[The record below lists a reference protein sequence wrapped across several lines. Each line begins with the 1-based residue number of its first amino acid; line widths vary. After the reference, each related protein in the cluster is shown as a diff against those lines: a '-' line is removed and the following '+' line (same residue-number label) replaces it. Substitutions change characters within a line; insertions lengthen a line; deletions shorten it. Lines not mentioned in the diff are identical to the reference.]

1 MATSKR
7 HCRCGTELAADN
19 TGSLCSTCQRSARA
33 DGPPEVPAEFWHE
46 PRVVE
51 ALSARHI
58 GRLIRAWRTHPY
70 HGRTIAQDRAARW
83 LATTQSQLSRIETG
97 PAIMQL
103 DRLSFWASVIGAPAE
118 LLWFTPS
125 PAGQAVAG
133 ERQAPDDQRLAAEQL
148 VVIDDQWSALHTV
161 ELLDELTTEE
171 FTVNRR
177 EMMRG
182 LAGMVVGSTLLDRME
197 PWLATSRPGP
207 DRERSTIGV
216 DEVDH
221 LEVAARAFREWDHR
235 QGGGLR
241 RKAVI
246 GQLNALTEELRRFS
260 HPPELARRMFNVMAE
275 LAECAA
281 TMSLGLRPRPTG
293 PALLHRRPQSSEG
306 GGQPRVRGQ
315 RARWHGPSAVLPRP
329 PADGLELVRLAQ
341 AGLPGDVTPEVRSML
356 LTREAWGY
364 AKQRRLGAFRRITS
378 QAEDA
383 LRDADARLDVP
394 HWIAYYDQSELAGT
408 TGGRLLELAHVDPSL
423 GGPAADLID
432 DAVQLRPD
440 GALRCSALDHIGLAE
455 ARLVQREIAE
465 AVRLGHQAADV
476 AEQTQSDRARV
487 KLEEFNDLAAAYAS
501 LQPVADLRDR
511 LDRILQLA

>member
-46 PRVVE
+46 PRIVE

-182 LAGMVVGSTLLDRME
+182 LAGMVVGSTLLDRLE

-246 GQLNALTEELRRFS
+246 GQLNAVTEELRRFS

-281 TMSLGLRPRPTG
+281 TMSWDSGHGQQAQRYYIAALRAAKEAG
-293 PALLHRRPQSSEG
+293 NHEFGANVLAG
-306 GGQPRVRGQ
+306 M
-315 RARWHGPSAVLPRP
+315 ARQLYYLDR

-383 LRDADARLDVP
+383 LRDADARLDV
-394 HWIAYYDQSELAGT
+394 SRTGSLT
-408 TGGRLLELAHVDPSL
+408 TTSPSWP
-423 GGPAADLID
+423 GQPAAGSWSWLTSTR
-432 DAVQLRPD
+432 ASAARP
-440 GALRCSALDHIGLAE
+440 L
-455 ARLVQREIAE
+455 
-465 AVRLGHQAADV
+465 
-476 AEQTQSDRARV
+476 T
-487 KLEEFNDLAAAYAS
+487 
-501 LQPVADLRDR
+501 
-511 LDRILQLA
+511 